1 MAEDSEGLGGV
12 SLGSGLTDFCSKSGE
27 ITERVYGDNWKLRLV
42 PLTLMFYV
50 TLSKSFLPLQSQTRH
65 LGFITQLSRITC
77 SLGQVMCC
85 DSFAGTFSFN
95 TLTEAMGEGRLSALF
110 YR

>member
-1 MAEDSEGLGGV
+1 M
-12 SLGSGLTDFCSKSGE
+12 SLGSGLTDFCSQSGE
-27 ITERVYGDNWKLRLV
+27 ITERDHGDNWKLRLV

-50 TLSKSFLPLQSQTRH
+50 TLSESFLPLQSQTRY

-85 DSFAGTFSFN
+85 DSFADTLSFN
-95 TLTEAMGEGRLSALF
+95 THIDAMGEGRLSALF